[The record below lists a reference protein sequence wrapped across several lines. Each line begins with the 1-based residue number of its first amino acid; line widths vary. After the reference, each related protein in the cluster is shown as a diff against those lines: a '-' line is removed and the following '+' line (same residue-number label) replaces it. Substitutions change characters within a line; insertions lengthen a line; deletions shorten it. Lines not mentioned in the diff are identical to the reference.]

1 MPSSNSILLCLSCG
15 WKKVCDPDASGLLEL
30 KNDSM
35 SSRKFRCP
43 GCGRA
48 IAPRSHQDPQSEMNR
63 RASDERIKAEN
74 EVFINEVMDFQK
86 NFIRESEDGD
96 K

>member
-1 MPSSNSILLCLSCG
+1 
-15 WKKVCDPDASGLLEL
+15 
-30 KNDSM
+30 
-35 SSRKFRCP
+35 
-43 GCGRA
+43 
-48 IAPRSHQDPQSEMNR
+48 MNR